1 MHIQIVAMLIHM
13 NSLRVISLPKIKIK
27 QKLGPLEL
35 GNLSFHAKFQLK
47 RTKGVRVEAILSLF
61 VCMTHTLCLCLHP
74 VCVLILLLKKVKK
87 APNERKTWCCEE

>member
-1 MHIQIVAMLIHM
+1 MHIQIVAMLIHV

-47 RTKGVRVEAILSLF
+47 RTNSVRVVAILSLF
-61 VCMTHTLCLCLHP
+61 AYMTHTLSLCLHP
-74 VCVLILLLKKVKK
+74 VCVLIPLLKKVKK
-87 APNERKTWCCEE
+87 VPNERKTWRCEE